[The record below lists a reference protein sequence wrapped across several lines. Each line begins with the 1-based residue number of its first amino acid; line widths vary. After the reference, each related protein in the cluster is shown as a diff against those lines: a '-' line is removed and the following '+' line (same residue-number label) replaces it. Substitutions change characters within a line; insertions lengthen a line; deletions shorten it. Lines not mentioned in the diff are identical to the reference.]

1 MIHTKLFYLNYKNK
15 KMKKLLLLA
24 LMLIGSVNILTHT
37 YAADELDEL
46 DSLWLDEVTDGTG
59 SNTDSNNQEVE
70 KVKIEKTSVTSNEID
85 LLLSKDGDYT
95 SYKVYYGK
103 DGSDLSEKEVNI
115 DGEGTTGVVLDN
127 LEANT
132 TYTITAKA
140 FDEEGN
146 PVEGTTS
153 DPLTVTTKEAEQ
165 TTTEQNQHAA
175 PSDNVI
181 YNPTIKT
188 TSGSIVVTYKPG
200 ADVKKVQI
208 SMSEDGKT
216 FKPVAVVDSS
226 VTKYTIKTTKA
237 GEKFIK
243 LVPVADDGTLWVC
256 KIGTTDVKFIKTNVG
271 PKAPVKKI
279 GKAKTGPELYL
290 LVIFAVFAYV
300 IYARRK
306 LKA

>member
-1 MIHTKLFYLNYKNK
+1 
-15 KMKKLLLLA
+15 MKKLLLLVF
-24 LMLIGSVNILTHT
+24 MLIGGLNVLAHT
-37 YAADELDEL
+37 YAIDDPDLSELDA
-46 DSLWLDEVTDGTG
+46 LWNDESTTWNSGEQTTQDQ
-59 SNTDSNNQEVE
+59 DNQSIE
-70 KVKIEKTSVTSNEID
+70 KVKISETSVSSNEID
-85 LLLSKDGDYT
+85 LLIEKDGDYT

-103 DGSDLSEKEVNI
+103 EGSDDINEKEVNLNE
-115 DGEGTTGVVLDN
+115 DETSTWVVLTD
-127 LEANT
+127 LEPNT

-146 PVEGTTS
+146 PVEWTTS
-153 DPLTVTTKEAEQ
+153 DPLTITTKAAEQ
-165 TTTEQNQHAA
+165 NETTDQNQHAA

-188 TSGSIVVTYKPG
+188 TSGTIVITYRPG

-226 VTKYTIKTTKA
+226 VTKYTIKTTKP

-271 PKAPVKKI
+271 PKAPVEKI
-279 GKAKTGPELYL
+279 GKEKTGPELYL
-290 LVIFAVFAYV
+290 LAILAVFAY
-300 IYARRK
+300 ILYARRK

>member
-1 MIHTKLFYLNYKNK
+1 
-15 KMKKLLLLA
+15 
-24 LMLIGSVNILTHT
+24 MLIGSVNLFAHT
-37 YAADELDEL
+37 YAADDTDTTLDEL
-46 DSLWLDEVTDGTG
+46 DSLWNDEVDTASSTG
-59 SNTDSNNQEVE
+59 NQDDQTVE
-70 KVKIEKTSVTSNEID
+70 KVKITETAVKSNEID
-85 LLLSKDGDYT
+85 LNLEKDGDYT
-95 SYKVYYGK
+95 SYKVYFGK
-103 DGSDLSEKEVNI
+103 EGSDDLNEKDINLN
-115 DGEGTTGVVLDN
+115 DGKTSTGVVLDN

-132 TYTITAKA
+132 NYTITAKA
-140 FDEEGN
+140 FDEEWN

-153 DPLTVTTKEAEQ
+153 DPLTVTTKAAEQ
-165 TTTEQNQHAA
+165 TTTTDQNQHAA

-200 ADVKKVQI
+200 VDVKKVQI

-290 LVIFAVFAYV
+290 LAILAVFAYV
-300 IYARRK
+300 LYARRK

>member
-1 MIHTKLFYLNYKNK
+1 
-15 KMKKLLLLA
+15 MKKLLLFA
-24 LMLIGSVNILTHT
+24 LMLIGSVNLLAHT
-37 YAADELDEL
+37 YAIDDPDLSELDA
-46 DSLWLDEVTDGTG
+46 LWNDESTTWNSGEQTTQDQ
-59 SNTDSNNQEVE
+59 DNQSIE
-70 KVKIEKTSVTSNEID
+70 KVKISETSVSSNEID
-85 LLLSKDGDYT
+85 LLIEKDGDYT

-103 DGSDLSEKEVNI
+103 EGSDDINEKEVTI
-115 DGEGTTGVVLDN
+115 DGEGTTGVVLTD
-127 LEANT
+127 LEPNT

-153 DPLTVTTKEAEQ
+153 DPLTITTKAAEQ
-165 TTTEQNQHAA
+165 NESTDQNQHAA

-181 YNPTIKT
+181 YNPAIKT
-188 TSGSIVVTYKPG
+188 TSGSIVITYKPG

-290 LVIFAVFAYV
+290 LAILAVFAYV
-300 IYARRK
+300 LYARRK